1 MSRLKGI
8 SEQHLLDGHVQVEAA
23 REAEQKREEQLIRI
37 FDYLGFSYETLDECI
52 LLCEK
57 YMKDNKRVYETL
69 G

>member
-1 MSRLKGI
+1 MK
-8 SEQHLLDGHVQVEAA
+8 LLHTTDDIE
-23 REAEQKREEQLIRI
+23 REEQLIRI